1 MKQQSET
8 NHLLTEEEQLNNLI
22 NKRNQL
28 EEEID
33 LFTQKKEQ
41 LEKEMA
47 QKLAE
52 TEEKIS
58 IWWDSKQ
65 EELEALNKKV
75 REEANKEG
83 FQQGYHD
90 GFQQALSELKHKF
103 EEAESTLQH
112 AYTEKERIIQEAEPF
127 LLSLSVKI
135 AEKIIKQ
142 ELTTSEDGLLHIIR
156 EELAQIRDRG
166 EITLQ
171 VPIDEYQKL
180 LPYREE
186 LQSFVPA
193 EIELKIVPDSHIAQ
207 LDCLIQTPSGSYDL
221 TINSQLEEVK
231 KQLLTFYEER
241 VAHAT

>member
-1 MKQQSET
+1 MILLSNYYKSVNLKNSPKLVIKTKQINIKNPSMKQQSET

-207 LDCLIQTPSGSYDL
+207 LI
-221 TINSQLEEVK
+221 
-231 KQLLTFYEER
+231 
-241 VAHAT
+241 A